1 MSKIYILLFLDVS
14 PPPGNYDTKSDFA
27 KPGTSESKRERPHNY
42 TFGISHDAYRK
53 VYMPHQKRTVDT
65 DLPGPGTY
73 TNKHLTMGQE
83 GKKWA
88 FQGKLQHFAGKYTFH
103 FF

>member
-1 MSKIYILLFLDVS
+1 
-14 PPPGNYDTKSDFA
+14 
-27 KPGTSESKRERPHNY
+27 
-42 TFGISHDAYRK
+42 
-53 VYMPHQKRTVDT
+53 MPHQKRTVDT

-88 FQGKLQHFAGKYTFH
+88 FQGKLQHFAGKYAFH